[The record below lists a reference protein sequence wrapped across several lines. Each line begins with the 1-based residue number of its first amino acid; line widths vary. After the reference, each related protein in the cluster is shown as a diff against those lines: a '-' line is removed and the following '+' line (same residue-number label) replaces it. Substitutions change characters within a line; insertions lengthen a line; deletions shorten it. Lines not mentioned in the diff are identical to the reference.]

1 MRLNRQGLGYIAQMQ
16 APQTSL
22 QFTPFLAQA
31 LASTHPPIAHTHT
44 ARRMHPASPCDA
56 RCRLALLR
64 EPWWEQRHVKAVD

>member
-31 LASTHPPIAHTHT
+31 LASTHPPIAHTQPDACTRHHL
-44 ARRMHPASPCDA
+44 AMLDAVWHCCASLGGSSDMSRP
-56 RCRLALLR
+56 
-64 EPWWEQRHVKAVD
+64 